1 LYRLLD
7 PANYRKSV
15 DKMLA
20 LLQVLDCEV
29 EVIVRRKS
37 A

>member
-1 LYRLLD
+1 
-7 PANYRKSV
+7 
-15 DKMLA
+15 MLA

-29 EVIVRRKS
+29 EVIVRAKS